1 MGGDDMA
8 AVVATYDVKIDSK
21 KRITLR
27 DTSYKYYHVEMFEDG
42 RIVLEPREL
51 VAPLTISENSFAMMD
66 QAMENLEHKN
76 VSPAVDLSAFKE

>member
-1 MGGDDMA
+1 
-8 AVVATYDVKIDSK
+8 
-21 KRITLR
+21 
-27 DTSYKYYHVEMFEDG
+27 MFEDG